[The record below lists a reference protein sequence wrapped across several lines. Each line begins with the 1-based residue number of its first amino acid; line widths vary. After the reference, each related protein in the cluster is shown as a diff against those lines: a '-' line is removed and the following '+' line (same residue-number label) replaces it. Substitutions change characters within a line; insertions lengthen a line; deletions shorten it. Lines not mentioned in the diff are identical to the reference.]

1 MSVIDKAAEVAN
13 KLPKNATSAKLLGL
27 AIATVVALAWWVIGS
42 TAKAFQPFV
51 IPSCYWE
58 GYGRAY
64 DPGKEN
70 PEKLFKRPIDQA
82 RINWDVPE
90 MKKAMELCKP
100 EACSGEAFKE
110 YKSAVFSYVSGRM
123 RQMHQADMRA
133 GERGML
139 FVLRKYQ
146 TNDHDA
152 IVEGL
157 RARVQSGV
165 YKLTGDIQNEDAI
178 RMLVYNPVE
187 TFRPCRAKKYED
199 QWRW

>member
-1 MSVIDKAAEVAN
+1 MSVIDKAAEAVN

-27 AIATVVALAWWVIGS
+27 AIATVVAVVWWAIGS
-42 TAKAFQPFV
+42 TAKAFEPFV

-64 DPGKEN
+64 DPGKEK
-70 PEKLFKRPIDQA
+70 PSKLFKLPIDSA

-100 EACSGEAFKE
+100 DACDAAAFKE
-110 YKSAVFSYVSGRM
+110 YKSAVFSYVAGRM
-123 RQMHQADMRA
+123 REMHKADMRA
-133 GERGML
+133 GEAGMAY
-139 FVLRKYQ
+139 VLKRYQ
-146 TNDHDA
+146 TKDHAA

-157 RARVQSGV
+157 KLRVDSGV

-178 RMLVYNPVE
+178 RMLVYNPIE
-187 TFRPCRAKKYED
+187 TFRPCRAKKYEN
-199 QWRW
+199 QWLW